1 MKVRRSPHAVYNIE
15 YHFVWIPKYRKSIM
29 VRNVK
34 AYAEYLIRKVCKE
47 YGLWIIELEVASD
60 HVHLFVESPPKYSPA
75 EIMNFL
81 KSITAREI
89 FKKFAIL
96 REHFWAGEFWGDGY
110 YVGTSGDQVTTDSVK
125 EYIRRH
131 RSEDDY

>member
-1 MKVRRSPHAVYNIE
+1 MKARRSAHAVYNIE

-34 AYAEYLIRKVCKE
+34 AYVEYLIRRVCKE
-47 YGLWIIELEVASD
+47 YGLWIIELEVLSD

-89 FKKFAIL
+89 FKKFPIL

-110 YVGTSGDQVTTDSVK
+110 YVGTSGDKVTTDSIK
-125 EYIRRH
+125 DYIRRH
-131 RSEDDY
+131 RSEDDH